1 MSIHGERW
9 SAKLE
14 VSASICDYD
23 LLAKVVGA
31 CSQVCSVLL
40 HQHSPSC
47 QILCCKAINLLVTH
61 IFGPHAKAAA
71 KDLEKQM
78 GKASADLLAS
88 PIHWADR
95 GSMEMHLQHLATS
108 ALAKLPT

>member
-1 MSIHGERW
+1 MG
-9 SAKLE
+9 
-14 VSASICDYD
+14 VSA
-23 LLAKVVGA
+23 
-31 CSQVCSVLL
+31 QVCSVLL

-61 IFGPHAKAAA
+61 ILGPHADAAA

-78 GKASADLLAS
+78 GKASAELLAS
-88 PIHWADR
+88 PIQWAER
-95 GSMEMHLQHLATS
+95 GSMEMRLQHLATS